1 MAATGRARL
10 RNAARSLGLGL
21 VILLVPAAPAAGQ
34 ARGSDEVG
42 RVYRLLGDPLL
53 WHEGGRLSS
62 AGESA
67 IRLLQRAGE
76 HGLDPADYDA
86 ALLDSLAGR
95 ADGAGPAE
103 RKRLDL
109 LLTADVLRYLDHL
122 RGGRAP
128 GRPGEEITA
137 ALRSAIAANA
147 LPVLVAALE
156 PRLVQYRL
164 LQEALARYRRLA
176 RETAVPP
183 LTYVRPVRPGDPY
196 EGAADLARHLAAL
209 GDLPADAL
217 PPPGG
222 TYAGPLVDAA
232 VRFQERH
239 GLVADGVLRPAT
251 FTALNIPLA
260 WRVRQLELAMERL
273 RRLPPLHGERLV
285 VVNLPALRLYAFDSV
300 GTLAPPAL
308 VMRAVVGSAGDT
320 RTPTLFQEMRYVDF
334 WPYWNIPR
342 SILLEEIL
350 PVLRQTP
357 DYLGG
362 RDMELVDAGGQVVG
376 DRVTAE
382 RLERLRRGELRVRRR
397 PGPGNPL
404 GLVKFAFPNANGIYI
419 HDTSQP
425 ELFALLRRDLSHGCI
440 RIADPAALATWV
452 LEGQGGWTADSTAA
466 AIAGGR
472 SRRVH
477 LEHPLPVAVFYT
489 TAVVGGDRRVYFH
502 DDLYRLDRQL
512 DAELRL
518 GAYLP

>member
-1 MAATGRARL
+1 MAATRMAGHPIAARL
-10 RNAARSLGLGL
+10 LLGL
-21 VILLVPAAPAAGQ
+21 VMLLAPSAPVAGQ
-34 ARGSDEVG
+34 ARAPDEVG
-42 RVYRLLGDPLL
+42 RIYRLLGDSLL
-53 WHEGGRLSS
+53 WHEGTRLSS

-67 IRLLQRAGE
+67 IRLLQAAGE

-86 ALLDSLAGR
+86 ALLDSLAR
-95 ADGAGPAE
+95 RSDGAGPAG
-103 RKRLDL
+103 RKRLDR

-128 GRPGEEITA
+128 ERPGEEISA

-176 RETAVPP
+176 GETPVRP
-183 LTYVRPVRPGDPY
+183 LPYVRPVRPGDPY
-196 EGAADLARHLAAL
+196 DGAADLAGYLMAT
-209 GDLPADAL
+209 GDLPAEGN
-217 PPPGG
+217 PPAGG
-222 TYAGPLVDAA
+222 SYAGPLVDA
-232 VRFQERH
+232 VIGFQERH
-239 GLVADGVLRPAT
+239 GLVPDGVLRPAT
-251 FTALNIPLA
+251 FNALNVPLT

-273 RRLPPLHGERLV
+273 RRLPPLQGERLV
-285 VVNLPALRLYAFDSV
+285 VVNVPAFRLFAFDSV

-308 VMRAVVGSAGDT
+308 AMRAVVGNSIDT
-320 RTPTLFQEMRYVDF
+320 RTPTLFEEMRYVDF
-334 WPYWNIPR
+334 WPYWNVPR
-342 SILLEEIL
+342 SILLDEIL
-350 PVLRQTP
+350 PILRRTP
-357 DYLGG
+357 DYLRGKE
-362 RDMELVDAGGQVVG
+362 MELVDGEGQVVG
-376 DRVTAE
+376 DEVTAE

-404 GLVKFAFPNANGIYI
+404 GLVKFAFPNARGIYI

-452 LEGQGGWTADSTAA
+452 LQGQGGWTADSTAT

-472 SRRVH
+472 TRRVS
-477 LEHPLPVAVFYT
+477 LERPLPVAVFYT

-502 DDLYRLDRQL
+502 HDLYGLDRQL